1 MVRPPQQGASE
12 PISGPHSR
20 VLAPQVRVGEIPWNE
35 VVYFLP
41 KSISLPPRQQKNT
54 ATLRKNVYISCF
66 FSTRFNPNVL
76 VTIALGL
83 SAICIIAIPL
93 SGILVILL
101 FLAGIFGGCFGA
113 TDTFTTVQLIRMYGK
128 QVRA

>member
-1 MVRPPQQGASE
+1 MSFAPPH
-12 PISGPHSR
+12 PPT
-20 VLAPQVRVGEIPWNE
+20 P
-35 VVYFLP
+35 P
-41 KSISLPPRQQKNT
+41 KNLPPYEK
-54 ATLRKNVYISCF
+54 KVYISCC
-66 FSTRFNPNVL
+66 FSTSFNPNVL

-93 SGILVILL
+93 SRIFVILL

>member
-12 PISGPHSR
+12 LISGPHSQ
-20 VLAPQVRVGEIPWNE
+20 VLAPQGRVGEIPWSE

-41 KSISLPPRQQKNT
+41 KSISLLPPATKNT
-54 ATLRKNVYISCF
+54 ANLRKNVYISCF

-93 SGILVILL
+93 SGIFVILL